1 MHCPATVVSVYLPGI
16 QMQTSLLFE
25 PVAYTV
31 LPVGQL
37 MQCALPVVPMYLPL
51 GQLVH
56 ETCQCSE
63 ADWNCPAAH
72 ERHCAAIGADE
83 YVPVHVLPYLLAATV
98 TVLPDNVPV
107 NVVPSPKEP
116 LTLVPLMLPVP
127 A

>member
-1 MHCPATVVSVYLPGI
+1 MVDAVTV
-16 QMQTSLLFE
+16 
-25 PVAYTV
+25 
-31 LPVGQL
+31 
-37 MQCALPVVPMYLPL
+37 
-51 GQLVH
+51 
-56 ETCQCSE
+56 
-63 ADWNCPAAH
+63 
-72 ERHCAAIGADE
+72 HCAAIGTGE